1 MLLIH
6 NNLGAKKRLKYK
18 KFYFFL
24 ILLFLTWSCS
34 LHVYNSFCLSI
45 ILSIQY
51 SDETYKHIK
60 LTQHYTRTKYPLSCT
75 ITFNNTYLGVIFIFY
90 SLLWLYNLILL
101 SGDIHQNPGPASG
114 SSQTEGSFSSL
125 DSREL
130 LSNHLSILHLNIQ
143 SLLPKIDLIRAETD
157 SFDIAIFSESWL
169 KPCTTDDEISLVNFL
184 PPFRTD
190 RLDRPGGGVIIYARD
205 NIACKRRKD
214 IEINGLE
221 AVWLEVKIKSK
232 KILVG
237 GIYRPPNS
245 NSAYFDLIIE
255 SIDRAHNTNIYDII
269 ITGDFNY
276 KMISGNSN
284 KIKDLLQQYNLTQLI
299 DSETHFTET
308 SASLIDLIMV

>member
-1 MLLIH
+1 M
-6 NNLGAKKRLKYK
+6 
-18 KFYFFL
+18 
-24 ILLFLTWSCS
+24 
-34 LHVYNSFCLSI
+34 
-45 ILSIQY
+45 
-51 SDETYKHIK
+51 
-60 LTQHYTRTKYPLSCT
+60 
-75 ITFNNTYLGVIFIFY
+75 
-90 SLLWLYNLILL
+90 WLNNLILL
-101 SGDIHQNPGPASG
+101 SGDIYQNPGPASG

-221 AVWLEVKIKSK
+221 AVWLDNQIQENPS
-232 KILVG
+232 
-237 GIYRPPNS
+237 RW
-245 NSAYFDLIIE
+245 
-255 SIDRAHNTNIYDII
+255 H
-269 ITGDFNY
+269 
-276 KMISGNSN
+276 
-284 KIKDLLQQYNLTQLI
+284 LQAPKQ
-299 DSETHFTET
+299 
-308 SASLIDLIMV
+308 